1 VTTAHNVSIRLARPD
16 EKAFLDE
23 LQQRSSLANPGD
35 REFLLANPNIGQIP
49 PEQIEQ
55 GLVFVAEMAGTVVG
69 LVALQKYDAP
79 DMELEGLFVEP
90 ALFRRGIGRKLV
102 DHAIDVCRTRGARKI
117 VLFANP
123 HALEFYLA
131 MNFEKTG
138 YIVIDHNKAV
148 VMVLKL

>member
-1 VTTAHNVSIRLARPD
+1 MTDAHTISIRLARLD

-35 REFLLANPNIGQIP
+35 REFLLANPDIGLIP
-49 PEQIEQ
+49 PQQIEQ
-55 GLVFVAEMAGTVVG
+55 GFVFVAESGDVVVG

-79 DMELEGLFVEP
+79 DMELDGLFVEP
-90 ALFRRGIGRKLV
+90 ALFRRGIGRRLV
-102 DHAIDVCRTRGARKI
+102 NHAVDFCRVRGARKI

-138 YIVIDHNKAV
+138 YIEIDHNRAV